1 MVVEYECCG
10 VVVEDEGCGVVVDMT
25 MDGSWRTRVAL
36 LTASTT
42 SSLAEVIRWPCG
54 VPTP

>member
-25 MDGSWRTRVAL
+25 MDGSWRTRAAL

-42 SSLAEVIRWPCG
+42 SSLAEVIRWPRG